1 MDGTFMSADGKI
13 DEETARVLLVEDDPE
28 ISALMVRFLSGLGYG
43 VDAVSDG
50 RAMEAAIANE
60 NIGLVL
66 LDVMLPADS
75 GFDLCRRIRATSNAR
90 VIMVTS
96 LADVSYRVAGL
107 DLGADDY
114 ISKPF
119 ELDELGARI
128 RAVLRRGSGDRSRV
142 EDPELLFAG
151 WRFAPEHRVLY
162 SPRGVRMALTGAETD
177 LMLVF
182 CRNPRQVLTRAR
194 LIELTRG
201 EGRAV
206 EERAVDLLVSRLRRK
221 LAQGGRQ
228 LELIRT
234 VRGDGY
240 RFDPDLTGRER
251 PIQ

>member
-1 MDGTFMSADGKI
+1 MSAGGEA
-13 DEETARVLLVEDDPE
+13 DEEPARILLVEDDPE

-43 VDAVSDG
+43 VDAVGDG
-50 RAMEAAIANE
+50 HAMTAAIAARK
-60 NIGLVL
+60 IALVL
-66 LDVMLPADS
+66 LDVMLPGDS
-75 GFDLCRRIRATSNAR
+75 GFDLCRRIRASSPAR
-90 VIMVTS
+90 IIMVTS
-96 LADVSYRVAGL
+96 LADLSYRVAGL

-128 RAVLRRGSGDRSRV
+128 RAVLRRGSSDRSPS
-142 EDPELLFAG
+142 DPELHFAG

-177 LMLVF
+177 LMLVL
-182 CRNPRQVLTRAR
+182 CRHPRQVLTRAR

-201 EGRAV
+201 DGQTV
-206 EERAVDLLVSRLRRK
+206 EERTIDLLVSRLRRK
-221 LAQGGRQ
+221 LAHGGRQ

-240 RFDPDLTGRER
+240 RFDPEPAAREW